1 MSAESPAIEPQMNA
15 TPLIDVML
23 VLLIILI
30 LTVPIATHAVKLNLP
45 QRPSTTPQP
54 SVRLDIAFDGSL
66 YWNGQF
72 VPSISALTPRF
83 ASLLS
88 QADPP
93 VLNVV
98 PEKRTR
104 YERVAQVLA
113 AAQRSQVTKLR
124 VAPVADP

>member
-1 MSAESPAIEPQMNA
+1 MSADTPAAEMNA

-30 LTVPIATHAVKLNLP
+30 LTVPVATHAVKLNLP
-45 QRPSTTPQP
+45 RPQPGTPLP

-66 YWNGQF
+66 YWNGEF
-72 VPSISALTPRF
+72 VPSVAELTPRF
-83 ASLLS
+83 AGVIH
-88 QADPP
+88 QPDPP
-93 VLNVV
+93 AINVV
-98 PEKRTR
+98 AEKRTK

-113 AAQRSQVTKLR
+113 AAQRSQVTKMS

>member
-1 MSAESPAIEPQMNA
+1 MNA

-45 QRPSTTPQP
+45 QGPQGPPQP
-54 SVRLDIAFDGSL
+54 PMRLDIAFDGTI
-66 YWNGQF
+66 YWNGEF
-72 VPSISALTPRF
+72 IASIAALKPKFEGVLR
-83 ASLLS
+83 

-93 VLNVV
+93 AISVI
-98 PEKRTR
+98 PEKRTK

-113 AAQRSQVTKLR
+113 AAQRSHVTKMS